1 MVNTTIGP
9 PVTRLGVVNDMLLS
23 ESKEKCLDYKYDTMI
38 AELKETSWDA
48 KACNGSRQ
56 WTYQTCNEFGFYQTS
71 NNKSDTFGDRFTVDF
86 FIKQC
91 MDVYSKRYA
100 ICLLDTLFSITLFF
114 NYFIQHGLEIL
125 RASCLA
131 DK

>member
-9 PVTRLGVVNDMLLS
+9 PFERLGIVNGMLL
-23 ESKEKCLDYKYDTMI
+23 EDSKEKCLDYKYDNML
-38 AELKETSWDA
+38 AEMRNISLFAEVA
-48 KACNGSRQ
+48 NGTRQ

-91 MDVYSKRYA
+91 MDIYSERYE
-100 ICLLDTLFSITLFF
+100 D
-114 NYFIQHGLEIL
+114 NKE
-125 RASCLA
+125 
-131 DK
+131 